1 MGRDAVDHH
10 RVFAVLRRDFDTQL
24 HVRSL
29 MLVCEH
35 LANVVQQR
43 TALRQVYVQFQLGR
57 HDACEPGHFLRMPV
71 HVLAV

>member
-24 HVRSL
+24 DVRSL